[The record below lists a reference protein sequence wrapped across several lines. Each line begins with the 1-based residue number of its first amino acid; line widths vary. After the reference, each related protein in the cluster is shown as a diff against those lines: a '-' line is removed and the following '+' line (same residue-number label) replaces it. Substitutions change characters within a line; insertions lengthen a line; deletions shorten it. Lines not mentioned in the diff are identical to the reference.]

1 MPEWHSLPGV
11 SRFLVMF
18 SVAWR
23 NIINKT
29 EQEAILRL
37 LRQNGNMGEIALQ
50 LKERSLTYS
59 ATGWDELFEK
69 RITPAIESGKLD
81 RNDLVNW
88 LRDAEEYGRQ
98 HVFLYECSK
107 NAVMQIVNENVVT
120 KTLDS
125 IGRKDLLNKPRIL
138 EIPPAPTITDVRIE
152 QGIYGRALVVKVV
165 EMRTHERFVGEQQPS
180 DNRILREYE
189 KIATR
194 AVSIARVHE
203 DGFAEL
209 RVYSHRNKTD
219 YGTELQD
226 LWSQCNIFVPKLKFD
241 EVSIGPAKRNLWQKR
256 RLLSKSLRYSSSLL
270 RDTTGATVSA
280 ASGSAQLSLLGSNA
294 AKSLDAFWDDDATCD
309 RSNVWW
315 VKGDPN
321 PSRDIHTLLSGAVNE
336 FAVPTGCSR
345 KDYDYVLDQ
354 LRKNN

>member
-256 RLLSKSLRYSSSLL
+256 RLLSKS
-270 RDTTGATVSA
+270 
-280 ASGSAQLSLLGSNA
+280 
-294 AKSLDAFWDDDATCD
+294 
-309 RSNVWW
+309 
-315 VKGDPN
+315 
-321 PSRDIHTLLSGAVNE
+321 
-336 FAVPTGCSR
+336 
-345 KDYDYVLDQ
+345 
-354 LRKNN
+354 